1 MTPEAGPLDENIP
14 FSCIV
19 YFFTVAMIVE
29 VRVEFLQN
37 VYTTNLSYILNLS
50 YQLHIYYIPENVL
63 AVLRLM
69 WNLSKVDNYFWMHI
83 NS

>member
-50 YQLHIYYIPENVL
+50 YQFHIYIRYKI
-63 AVLRLM
+63 
-69 WNLSKVDNYFWMHI
+69 FQFFG
-83 NS
+83 